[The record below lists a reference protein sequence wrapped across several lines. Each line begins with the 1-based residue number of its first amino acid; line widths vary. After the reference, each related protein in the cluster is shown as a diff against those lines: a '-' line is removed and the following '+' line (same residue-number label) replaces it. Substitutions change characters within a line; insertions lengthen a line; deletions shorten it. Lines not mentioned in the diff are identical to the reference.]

1 MRKSIV
7 YIKPRAVEMF
17 SNLTNIL
24 DSLDNVAKDV
34 AEDDDVDAP
43 SATWVRSQQ
52 KKSYDGRLDEKN
64 EAAEGVRLET
74 ERKTEHSKSSYRD
87 EKSNVG
93 KDEMLKNVAVLD
105 PTKSMGESQYNG
117 STSISNPDIHKT
129 KSESMTE
136 SAADNTDTV
145 SASTIVP
152 SRVKSSGGGGIASKI
167 TTTSAAAAPVAGES
181 ADVEDLEAEIE
192 RLNTECLELEDQVNS
207 LKSKDRAWSSYQR
220 SQEHAAVREAELQDE
235 IKSLNKSWSQDKQQH
250 LSQITKLRGDCDSSI
265 AKMREAVQEKESMSV
280 RIDTLQAEADTRGAE
295 WAAREQELLTELAV
309 AKAGSASGAQ
319 GLRDDLKV
327 AVEASERLRTEHAS
341 FQRQAQT
348 RQTQLETSV
357 AELTREVTVKERE
370 LQEMKS
376 KQAPGGDG
384 AGQGGTERSQKA
396 DELQEQL
403 QRARDSF
410 ATEQDR
416 ARQLE
421 RAGAGGE

>member
-1 MRKSIV
+1 
-7 YIKPRAVEMF
+7 MF

-93 KDEMLKNVAVLD
+93 KDEMLKNVAVVD

-136 SAADNTDTV
+136 SAADHTDTV

-152 SRVKSSGGGGIASKI
+152 SRRVESSGGGGIASKI
-167 TTTSAAAAPVAGES
+167 TTTSAAAAAAPVAGES

-207 LKSKDRAWSSYQR
+207 LKSEGQEAWSSYQR

-265 AKMREAVQEKESMSV
+265 AKMREAV
-280 RIDTLQAEADTRGAE
+280 
-295 WAAREQELLTELAV
+295 
-309 AKAGSASGAQ
+309 
-319 GLRDDLKV
+319 
-327 AVEASERLRTEHAS
+327 
-341 FQRQAQT
+341 
-348 RQTQLETSV
+348 
-357 AELTREVTVKERE
+357 
-370 LQEMKS
+370 
-376 KQAPGGDG
+376 
-384 AGQGGTERSQKA
+384 
-396 DELQEQL
+396 
-403 QRARDSF
+403 
-410 ATEQDR
+410 
-416 ARQLE
+416 
-421 RAGAGGE
+421 